1 MSAIQEDSNKLQAAY
16 AGEKAMEI
24 TNRER
29 EVVRAWMELQAL
41 GDSRKRKLN
50 DTGDL
55 FKFFAM
61 VRNLMLWMDDLMR
74 QMSTSEKPRDV
85 SGKIR
90 ECSLSFLYNSLCLHI
105 PGNCVGFDTIIHG

>member
-85 SGKIR
+85 SGKI
-90 ECSLSFLYNSLCLHI
+90 SLSLSWFFI
-105 PGNCVGFDTIIHG
+105 KFFEFIV

>member
-1 MSAIQEDSNKLQAAY
+1 MQVASIQEDSAKLQAAY
-16 AGEKAMEI
+16 AGDRAMEI

-29 EVVRAWMELQAL
+29 EVVRAWMELQAF

-55 FKFFAM
+55 FRFFAM

-74 QMSTSEKPRDV
+74 QVET
-85 SGKIR
+85 
-90 ECSLSFLYNSLCLHI
+90 
-105 PGNCVGFDTIIHG
+105 